1 MTKPP
6 PLGLREGSVG
16 WRRLGSNCWGV
27 TVGVISLEHVE
38 NVLKLDC
45 GNGYTTVNIQNNY
58 TLEMNEWYGF
68 QIILW

>member
-1 MTKPP
+1 MW
-6 PLGLREGSVG
+6 GGG
-16 WRRLGSNCWGV
+16 GWGV

>member
-1 MTKPP
+1 MC
-6 PLGLREGSVG
+6 GREG
-16 WRRLGSNCWGV
+16 CGV

-45 GNGYTTVNIQNNY
+45 GDGCTTVNIQNNY
-58 TLEMNEWYGF
+58 ILEMNEWYGI